1 MDIGNLVGGLG
12 HNRSESESEE
22 VFDMKQSSADN
33 FHLLKRLAE
42 AEQKQKEKND
52 VAKKVLTTT
61 EKM

>member
-12 HNRSESESEE
+12 HNRSESEE

-33 FHLLKRLAE
+33 FHQLKRLAE